1 MSIRFALSGV
11 ANRRLSAARMGT
23 LTARLVRARRRIAAW
38 FIAMTVSFLCF
49 LDHGFQITTLV
60 RS

>member
-1 MSIRFALSGV
+1 
-11 ANRRLSAARMGT
+11 MGT
-23 LTARLVRARRRIAAW
+23 LTARMVRARRRIAAW

-49 LDHGFQITTLV
+49 SDHGFSDHDAGQITTLV